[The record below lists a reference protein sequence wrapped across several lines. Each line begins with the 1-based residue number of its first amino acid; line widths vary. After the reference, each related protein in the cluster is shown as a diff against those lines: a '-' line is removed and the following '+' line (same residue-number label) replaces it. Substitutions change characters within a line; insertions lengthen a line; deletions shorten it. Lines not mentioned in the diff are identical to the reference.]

1 MNTYFWLIALILFA
15 VVEACTAGLVSIW
28 FAVGALFALIAAA
41 LHAAP
46 WLQITVFLV
55 ASIISLIL
63 TRRAVSSRLL
73 KTTPTNTDMLIGE
86 VGVCEEEINNLKELG
101 SVRIKGKVW
110 SARSKNGDI
119 IPADSVVRVLE
130 IQGVK
135 LIVELSQ

>member
-1 MNTYFWLIALILFA
+1 MNTYFWLIALVLFA

-41 LHAAP
+41 LNAAL

-55 ASIISLIL
+55 ASAISLIL
-63 TRRAVSSRLL
+63 TRRAVSSHLL
-73 KTTPTNTDMLIGE
+73 KTTPTNADMLIGE
-86 VGVCEEEINNLKELG
+86 LGICEEEINNLKESG

-110 SARSKNGDI
+110 SARSNNGDI
-119 IPADSVVRVLE
+119 IPADSVVKVLE

>member
-1 MNTYFWLIALILFA
+1 MNTYFWLCALILFA

-28 FAVGALFALIAAA
+28 FAVGALFALIASA

-55 ASIISLIL
+55 ASIISLIF

-73 KTTPTNTDMLIGE
+73 QTTPTNTDMLIGE
-86 VGVCEEEINNLKELG
+86 VGVCEEEINNLKETG

-110 SARSKNGDI
+110 SARSTNGDI
-119 IPADSVVRVLE
+119 IPADSVVKILE